1 MNTHTSN
8 QDEQMHR
15 EERKLHAF
23 NGLFRFLDARLQ
35 GLLDFASFVPK
46 ADKD

>member
-1 MNTHTSN
+1 MNTQTSN
-8 QDEQMHR
+8 QDKQMYSHTS
-15 EERKLHAF
+15 KSHAL